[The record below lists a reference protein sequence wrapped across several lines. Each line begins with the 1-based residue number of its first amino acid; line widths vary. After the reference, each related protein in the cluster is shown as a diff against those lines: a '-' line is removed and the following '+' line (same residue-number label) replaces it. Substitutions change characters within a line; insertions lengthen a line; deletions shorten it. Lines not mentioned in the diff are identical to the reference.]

1 MEKGIPANE
10 KILEIKKNFADVY
23 SIYQKKLSV
32 KVKLSMRKNGREERS
47 SSCFTVEKYKKE
59 SQSGL
64 QLLWF

>member
-59 SQSGL
+59 SRSGL